1 MKKCVYCGKEL
12 IGRQTKYCSKECK
25 NKDFNENKRAD
36 YSKERGTVIKLYLIQ
51 LKGGKCE
58 KCGYNKNISALN
70 FHHINPELKSY
81 EIDQRSCAN
90 RSLESLIKETNKCQL
105 LCANC
110 HSELHH
116 PNNELTEEIIKELES
131 LKHKYITGQSSGSL
145 SGP

>member
-1 MKKCVYCGKEL
+1 MIQNCVVCGEPFESIRKSHVCCSRKCRDKYTKMKKPKICLTCGREFFTDDISL
-12 IGRQTKYCSKECK
+12 YCSKECK

-36 YSKERGTVIKLYLIQ
+36 YSKERGTVIRLYLIQ

-90 RSLESLIKETNKCQL
+90 RSLESLIEEANKC
-105 LCANC
+105 
-110 HSELHH
+110 
-116 PNNELTEEIIKELES
+116 
-131 LKHKYITGQSSGSL
+131 
-145 SGP
+145 